1 MEWELGMFLS
11 VCFVWWPELF
21 VRGQGGWPGSEFID
35 NIILGEIFLNLTILM
50 FLKIKVEYECEK
62 KKIFVSTEA
71 VQEFHL
77 NKLKPTKP
85 KQSD

>member
-1 MEWELGMFLS
+1 MGCFCPCVLFDGLSCLFGVRAADLVLGLLL
-11 VCFVWWPELF
+11 WT
-21 VRGQGGWPGSEFID
+21 D

-85 KQSD
+85 NQSD